1 MATDVFMDMLTPTAQ
16 RPTQGY
22 FGADNPA
29 LKGSRAPR
37 LPVDT
42 RGSKP
47 APVPADTPQSSR
59 PDYADDIDRIVT
71 EMVAAGF
78 VVFDHET
85 QTYRRPHVRRWRF
98 A

>member
-1 MATDVFMDMLTPTAQ
+1 MATDVFMDMLTARTLVEDAKAQ
-16 RPTQGY
+16 R
-22 FGADNPA
+22 A
-29 LKGSRAPR
+29 KHVAPR
-37 LPVDT
+37 
-42 RGSKP
+42 KP
-47 APVPADTPQSSR
+47 EPPQSPANGYPDTLAEQQAHRPR

-85 QTYRRPHVRRWRF
+85 QTYRRPNVRRWRF